1 MNVNK
6 TMLKLEEITSL
17 PVEEDEYEG
26 TAQEYII
33 FNYADESSIE
43 FGNDIPLIN
52 EADMTVKAV
61 LNKSTNYFQIKDK
74 IWEYL
79 ISCEAYDINFM
90 TYLESITGNKKK
102 RNLIFDFKLMKERN

>member
-6 TMLKLEEITSL
+6 TMLALADITNL

-26 TAQEYII
+26 TAEEYII
-33 FNYADESSIE
+33 FNYADEKSIRH
-43 FGNDIPLIN
+43 GNDIPLIN

-61 LNKSTNYFQIKDK
+61 LKKSTNYFQTKDK

-79 ISCEAYDINFM
+79 IECGAYDITFQ

-102 RNLIFDFKLMKERN
+102 RNLIFDFKIMKERN